1 MNSTTK
7 WVIVRIIL
15 TTIYLMA
22 GWVLFTGSVSM
33 ESLLMGGAFAF
44 FVALLTYDSFI
55 AETEAAWRS
64 LLPRLHW
71 GIAYLAVLVWEIY
84 RSSFS
89 LSWMILSGRYRP
101 RVVHFR
107 TRLRTDIARAAVAT
121 SITVTPGTVTLE
133 MDDDHL
139 IIHWIDATTMHS
151 RRAGQIIKGRV
162 ESVLR
167 RLWG

>member
-1 MNSTTK
+1 MNSQTK
-7 WVIVRIIL
+7 WAIVRVII
-15 TTIYLMA
+15 TTGYLLA
-22 GWVLFTGSVSM
+22 GWILFTGSVALD
-33 ESLLMGGAFAF
+33 SLAMGGAFAF
-44 FVALLTYDSFI
+44 LVALLTYDSFI

-71 GIAYLAVLVWEIY
+71 GVAYLLVLMWELY
-84 RSSFS
+84 RSSFA
-89 LSWMILSGRYRP
+89 LSWMIVTGRYNP

-133 MDDDHL
+133 MDEDHL
-139 IIHWIDATTMHS
+139 IVHWIHATTRHS
-151 RRAGQIIKGRV
+151 RHAGDLIKGRV